1 MDENLVKK
9 WVDEAI
15 SENKFLFLIELSF
28 LTGNKIK
35 IIVDGDQG
43 VPIKECV
50 RISRYIEHNLGED
63 EIFSLEV
70 TSPDITKPLSVT
82 RQYQKN
88 INRILKVKTEEGQL
102 EGKLVDVDEKGISLT
117 WKTRESKIIGKGKIT
132 IQKNAQIAYTDI
144 KEAKVKITF

>member
-70 TSPDITKPLSVT
+70 TSPDITKPLSVI

-117 WKTRESKIIGKGKIT
+117 WKTRESKTIGKGKIT
-132 IQKNAQIAYTDI
+132 IQKNAQIAYTHI